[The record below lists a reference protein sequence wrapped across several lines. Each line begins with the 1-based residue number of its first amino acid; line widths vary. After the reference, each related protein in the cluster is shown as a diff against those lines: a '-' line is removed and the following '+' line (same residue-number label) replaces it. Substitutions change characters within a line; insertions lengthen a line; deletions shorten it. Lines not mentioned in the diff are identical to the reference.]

1 MSSSMD
7 DYDKLK
13 LNSLNISMQC
23 FIFVYEIEIIPL
35 RWMSIHVV
43 INIWLS
49 LYDEH
54 SRAFLDSSK
63 CSHRYNNVIMGAM
76 ASQITSLTIVY
87 STINPGEDKKKTSK
101 FRVTGLCEGNS
112 PSPVNSPHKGP
123 VTLKMFP
130 FDDVIMIGSFT
141 IRNPFLLCNGRVVMM
156 STMSSRVAPKD
167 IALTTLPPKLASYG
181 ILVFS

>member
-7 DYDKLK
+7 DHDNLK
-13 LNSLNISMQC
+13 LNSLNIYMRC

-43 INIWLS
+43 INIWLT

-54 SRAFLDSSK
+54 TRAFLDSSK
-63 CSHRYNNVIMGAM
+63 CSQRNVIMSAM

-87 STINPGEDKKKTSK
+87 ST
-101 FRVTGLCEGNS
+101 VNS
-112 PSPVNSPHKGP
+112 GTDQRKHHSSASLAFVRGIHRSPVNSPHKGP

-167 IALTTLPPKLASYG
+167 
-181 ILVFS
+181 VV